1 MLFRCSRIAGIA
13 LVATLSGVIV
23 GCASQTAY
31 THGMELIAQGDQEEG
46 LAELEKAVRLEPTN
60 ARYRIDYRNQVARL
74 MSVQVAAAEEALR
87 EGDLAT
93 ARERFLAALKYD
105 PSNESVRRAIAAL
118 DQEQRFRALV
128 ADAERQ
134 ADAGQLEAARDRLR
148 AALADNPASQT
159 ISRALLQMQA
169 RVDKAEEARQARL
182 AATSVMKHPVTLQF
196 RDANVRMVFEALSRT
211 TGLNVILDRDV
222 RADLKTTI
230 FVRDATV
237 EDTVNLILLQ
247 NQLDKKVL
255 NSNTM
260 FIYPATAA
268 KQKEYQDLKVRTF
281 QISNGDAKHLQN
293 VLKSVLKM
301 KDVALDERSNTLVI
315 RDTPDAVAVAEK
327 VVLAHDLPDAEVML
341 EVQVIEVSRER
352 LLNLGISWP
361 TSFTLS
367 TPDSASTLGGLRALT
382 SSQLNVTPLAVGF
395 NFQLQDTDANLLA
408 SPRIRARDREKARI
422 LIGDKVPV
430 ITNTVTPVST
440 GSSVV
445 TGSVQYL
452 DVGIKLEV
460 EPRVYLEGDVGIK
473 LNLEVSNIVKQIG
486 DGSANSTLAYQIG
499 TRNAS
504 TTLRLRDGETQVLGG
519 LIGDQ
524 ERNAADKVPGLGQ
537 LPVLGRLFRSDSG
550 TSTKTEIVLSITPH
564 IVRGA
569 GVAESRYRDVFSGS
583 ETTMRDGPLRL
594 DPIGSVGVST
604 TTAPQAPATNQPAPR
619 ATPPAP
625 SPSAPAP
632 RPEDQGANDP
642 RPSSGDSTPAAAEP
656 AAGQPAP
663 PATPAPE
670 GTPPAP
676 AAEPQPAAPQPLG
689 AASPPAGAVVATA
702 AAGAGSAATKPPAA
716 TPATAS
722 GTAPPFVLTWQGPF
736 RVKVGEEFNVV
747 LRMNSPADLRT
758 VPLEIHF
765 DPQVLSFIE
774 AKPGDF
780 LQTNGATVA
789 VTSVD
794 GANGLIQLELRA
806 GETKSLRGQGDL
818 VTLRFSSLAAWKQAQ
833 LTIAKQDLKDAS
845 GSVAATIRSTPLT
858 LRVTGS

>member
-1 MLFRCSRIAGIA
+1 MISFRSSRTAIFFALLA
-13 LVATLSGVIV
+13 VSSLLVA
-23 GCASQTAY
+23 GCASQTAHN
-31 THGMELIAQGDQEEG
+31 HGMELIEQGDQEQG
-46 LAELEKAVRLEPTN
+46 LVELEKAMRLEPTN
-60 ARYRIDYRNQVARL
+60 ARYRLDYRNQVARL
-74 MSVQVAAAEEALR
+74 MGVQVARAEEALR
-87 EGDLAT
+87 NGDLVT

-105 PSNESVRRAIAAL
+105 PNNESVRRAVAAL

-128 ADAERQ
+128 AEAEKQ
-134 ADAGQLEAARDRLR
+134 ADAGQPEAARDRLR

-159 ISRALLQMQA
+159 ISRALVQMQS
-169 RVDKAEEARQARL
+169 RVDKLEEARQARL
-182 AATSVMKHPVTLQF
+182 AAASVMKRPVTLQF

-230 FVRDATV
+230 FVRDASV

-255 NSNTM
+255 NANTM
-260 FIYPATAA
+260 FIYPATPA

-281 QISNGDAKHLQN
+281 QVSNGDAKHLQN

-341 EVQVIEVSRER
+341 EVEVVEVSRER
-352 LLNLGISWP
+352 LLDLGIAWP
-361 TSFTLS
+361 TGATIG
-367 TPDSASTLGGLRALT
+367 TPTDANTIGALRALT
-382 SSQLNVTPLAVGF
+382 RDQLTITPLAVGI
-395 NFQLQDTDANLLA
+395 NLRLSDTDANLLA

-430 ITNTVTPVST
+430 ITNSVTPVST
-440 GSSVV
+440 GTSVV
-445 TGSVQYL
+445 TGSVQYI

-486 DGSANSTLAYQIG
+486 DGSVNSTLAYQIG
-499 TRNAS
+499 TRSAS

-524 ERNAADKVPGLGQ
+524 ERTSADKVPGLGQ
-537 LPVLGRLFRSDSG
+537 LPVLGRLFRNDSG
-550 TSTKTEIVLSITPH
+550 TTTKTEIVLSITPH

-594 DPIGSVGVST
+594 DPVGAAGGAT
-604 TTAPQAPATNQPAPR
+604 TGAAQAPAAAPLVVPATPGTRPDETGSTTPAPVE
-619 ATPPAP
+619 PAV
-625 SPSAPAP
+625 SPTSAPA
-632 RPEDQGANDP
+632 GARAD
-642 RPSSGDSTPAAAEP
+642 DVAPAAP
-656 AAGQPAP
+656 ASETPPPAP
-663 PATPAPE
+663 PAPRTAA
-670 GTPPAP
+670 PPA
-676 AAEPQPAAPQPLG
+676 AAAA
-689 AASPPAGAVVATA
+689 AGVTA
-702 AAGAGSAATKPPAA
+702 AATVPAA
-716 TPATAS
+716 AS
-722 GTAPPFVLTWQGPF
+722 GNGPPLLLTWMGPF

-758 VPLEIHF
+758 LPLEIRF
-765 DPQVLSFIE
+765 DPQVLAFVDAQAAE
-774 AKPGDF
+774 FAQK
-780 LQTNGATVA
+780 NGVA
-789 VTSVD
+789 VQVTSVD
-794 GANGLIQLELRA
+794 AATGVIRLDLRT
-806 GETKSLRGQGDL
+806 GESRSLRGQGDL
-818 VTLRFSSLAAWKQAQ
+818 LTLRFSSLAAWKQSQ
-833 LTIAKQDLKDAS
+833 LTIARQDVMDAS
-845 GSVAATIRSTPLT
+845 GAVAASIRSTPLT

>member
-1 MLFRCSRIAGIA
+1 MKSFAMTRYAARLLLPAVIAFVLA
-13 LVATLSGVIV
+13 
-23 GCASQTAY
+23 GCASEKAHTR
-31 THGMELIAQGDQEEG
+31 GMELIAVGDQEKA
-46 LAELEKAVRLEPTN
+46 LAELQTAVQLEPTN
-60 ARYRIDYRNQVARL
+60 ARYRIDYRNL
-74 MSVQVAAAEEALR
+74 VQRMVAAAADRGDDALR
-87 EGDLAT
+87 NGDIAA
-93 ARERFLAALKYD
+93 AREHYVRALKYD
-105 PSNESVRRAIAAL
+105 PTNEIVRRGIAAL
-118 DQEQRFRALV
+118 DQEQRFRTLV
-128 ADAERQ
+128 AEAEKQ
-134 ADAGQLEAARDRLR
+134 ADAGQVDAARDRLR
-148 AALADNPASQT
+148 GALADNPASQT
-159 ISRALLQMQA
+159 ISRALVQMQA
-169 RVDKAEEARQARL
+169 RADKAEEARQARL
-182 AATSVMKHPVTLQF
+182 ASSSVMKKPVTLQF

-268 KQKEYQDLKVRTF
+268 KQKEYQDLMVRTF
-281 QISNGDAKHLQN
+281 QVSNGDAKHLQN

-341 EVQVIEVSRER
+341 EVEVLEVSRER
-352 LLNLGISWP
+352 LLDLGISWP
-361 TSFTLS
+361 TGATIG
-367 TPDSASTLGGLRALT
+367 TPTDANTIGALRAVTGNQLT
-382 SSQLNVTPLAVGF
+382 VTPLAVGL
-395 NFQLQDTDANLLA
+395 NLKLSDTDANLLA

-445 TGSVQYL
+445 TGSVQYI

-519 LIGDQ
+519 LISDQ
-524 ERNAADKVPGLGQ
+524 ERNSADKVPGLGQ
-537 LPVLGRLFRSDSG
+537 LPVLGRLFRNDNGSK
-550 TSTKTEIVLSITPH
+550 TKTEIVLSITPH

-569 GVAESRYRDVFSGS
+569 GVAEGRYRDVYSGS
-583 ETTMRDGPLRL
+583 ESTMREMPLRL
-594 DPIGSVGVST
+594 DPIGAASG
-604 TTAPQAPATNQPAPR
+604 APATPVPAQVEPGSVGQPS
-619 ATPPAP
+619 
-625 SPSAPAP
+625 SPS
-632 RPEDQGANDP
+632 GAIQP
-642 RPSSGDSTPAAAEP
+642 TPAAPTA
-656 AAGQPAP
+656 QPAP
-663 PATPAPE
+663 P
-670 GTPPAP
+670 PAP
-676 AAEPQPAAPQPLG
+676 APVPAATNPPAAAPASGSESAEPKAPAGEPQAVAVPVAPG
-689 AASPPAGAVVATA
+689 ARPSANSPPAA
-702 AAGAGSAATKPPAA
+702 AS
-716 TPATAS
+716 S
-722 GTAPPFVLTWQGPF
+722 GTNAPVVLTWLGPF

-747 LRMNSPADLRT
+747 LRMNSQADIRSM
-758 VPLEIHF
+758 PLEIHF
-765 DPQVLSFIE
+765 DSQVLSFIDAQAAE
-774 AKPGDF
+774 LA
-780 LQTNGATVA
+780 QRNGLSVR

-794 GANGLIQLELRA
+794 PGAGLIKLDLRA
-806 GETKSLRGQGDL
+806 ADGKGFRGQGDL
-818 VTLRFSSLAAWKQAQ
+818 LTLRFSSLAAWKQAQ
-833 LTIAKQDLKDAS
+833 LSIARQDVKDDA
-845 GSVAATIRSTPLT
+845 GAVAASIRSTPLT

>member
-1 MLFRCSRIAGIA
+1 MNRSRFSRMAGA
-13 LVATLSGVIV
+13 SLVATCSLLIV

-31 THGMELIAQGDQEEG
+31 EHGMQLVAQGDQEAA
-46 LAELEKAVRLEPTN
+46 LAELEKAVHLEPTN
-60 ARYRIDYRNQVARL
+60 ARYRIDYRNQVAR
-74 MSVQVAAAEEALR
+74 MIAIQVARADDALR
-87 EGDLAT
+87 EGDIVT
-93 ARERFLAALKYD
+93 ARERFVAALRYD
-105 PSNESVRRAIAAL
+105 PTNEAVRRAIAAL
-118 DQEQRFRALV
+118 DQEERFRALV
-128 ADAERQ
+128 ADAEKQ
-134 ADAGQLEAARDRLR
+134 ADAGKVEAARDRLR
-148 AALADNPASQT
+148 AALADNPASVT
-159 ISRALLQMQA
+159 ISRALAQMQA
-169 RVDKAEEARQARL
+169 RVDKAEEERQARL
-182 AATSVMKHPVTLQF
+182 AASSVMKRPVTLQF

-230 FVRDATV
+230 FVRDASV

-367 TPDSASTLGGLRALT
+367 TPDSANTLGGLRALT
-382 SSQLNVTPLAVGF
+382 SNQLNVTPLAVGF

-583 ETTMRDGPLRL
+583 EAVMRDGPLRL
-594 DPIGSVGVST
+594 DPVGAVGGAT
-604 TTAPQAPATNQPAPR
+604 TVAPQAPATAAPATRTVPAPPPPR
-619 ATPPAP
+619 PDEPGMGDKPPAGGDPAPSEQPQAPSSPAPP
-625 SPSAPAP
+625 SPSA
-632 RPEDQGANDP
+632 DGA
-642 RPSSGDSTPAAAEP
+642 PAATAP
-656 AAGQPAP
+656 ASPPPPAP
-663 PATPAPE
+663 PQESRIAPQAAVPAVAAA
-670 GTPPAP
+670 PAP
-676 AAEPQPAAPQPLG
+676 AAARPPSAAAESAQPL
-689 AASPPAGAVVATA
+689 
-702 AAGAGSAATKPPAA
+702 
-716 TPATAS
+716 
-722 GTAPPFVLTWQGPF
+722 VLTWMGPF

-747 LRMNSPADLRT
+747 LRMTSTSDLRT
-758 VPLEIHF
+758 LPLEIHY
-765 DPQVLSFIE
+765 DPQVLSF
-774 AKPGDF
+774 ADAQPGEF
-780 LQTNGATVA
+780 LQKNSATVQ

-794 GANGLIQLELRA
+794 VASGLIRLELRA
-806 GETKSLRGQGDL
+806 AERRTLKGQGDVL
-818 VTLRFSSLAAWKQAQ
+818 TLRFSSLAAWKQAQ
-833 LTIAKQDLKDAS
+833 LTIAKQDLKDDTGA
-845 GSVAATIRSTPLT
+845 VAATIRSTPLT

>member
-1 MLFRCSRIAGIA
+1 MISFRSSRTAIFFALLA
-13 LVATLSGVIV
+13 VSSLLVA
-23 GCASQTAY
+23 GCASQTAHN
-31 THGMELIAQGDQEEG
+31 HGMELIEQGDQEQG
-46 LAELEKAVRLEPTN
+46 LVELEKAMRLEPTN
-60 ARYRIDYRNQVARL
+60 ARYRLDYRNQVARL
-74 MSVQVAAAEEALR
+74 MGVQVARAEEALR
-87 EGDLAT
+87 NGDLVT

-105 PSNESVRRAIAAL
+105 PNNESVRRAVAAL

-128 ADAERQ
+128 AEAEKQ
-134 ADAGQLEAARDRLR
+134 ADAGQPEAARDRLR

-159 ISRALLQMQA
+159 ISRALVQMQA
-169 RVDKAEEARQARL
+169 RVDKLEEVRQARL
-182 AATSVMKHPVTLQF
+182 AAASVMKRPVTLQF

-230 FVRDATV
+230 FVRDASV

-255 NSNTM
+255 NANTM
-260 FIYPATAA
+260 FIYPATPA

-281 QISNGDAKHLQN
+281 QVSNGDAKHLQN

-341 EVQVIEVSRER
+341 EVEVVEVSRER
-352 LLNLGISWP
+352 LLDLGIAWP
-361 TSFTLS
+361 TGATIG
-367 TPDSASTLGGLRALT
+367 TPTDANTIGALRALT
-382 SSQLNVTPLAVGF
+382 RDQLTITPLAVGI
-395 NFQLQDTDANLLA
+395 NLRLSDTDANLLA

-430 ITNTVTPVST
+430 ITNSVTPVST
-440 GSSVV
+440 GTSVV
-445 TGSVQYL
+445 TGSVQYI

-499 TRNAS
+499 TRSAS

-524 ERNAADKVPGLGQ
+524 ERTSADKVPGLGQ
-537 LPVLGRLFRSDSG
+537 LPVLGRLFRNDSG
-550 TSTKTEIVLSITPH
+550 TTTKTEIVLSITPH

-594 DPIGSVGVST
+594 DPVGAAGGAT
-604 TTAPQAPATNQPAPR
+604 TGAAQAPAAAPLIVPATPGTRPDETGSTAPAPVEPAVSPTSAPAGAR
-619 ATPPAP
+619 ADDVAPAAPVSETPPPAPPTPPAP
-625 SPSAPAP
+625 RTSGPPASAA
-632 RPEDQGANDP
+632 AA
-642 RPSSGDSTPAAAEP
+642 SVTAAATVPAAAS
-656 AAGQPAP
+656 GNGP
-663 PATPAPE
+663 P
-670 GTPPAP
+670 
-676 AAEPQPAAPQPLG
+676 LL
-689 AASPPAGAVVATA
+689 
-702 AAGAGSAATKPPAA
+702 
-716 TPATAS
+716 
-722 GTAPPFVLTWQGPF
+722 LTWMGPF

-758 VPLEIHF
+758 LPLEIRF
-765 DPQVLSFIE
+765 DPQVLAFVDAQAAE
-774 AKPGDF
+774 FAQK
-780 LQTNGATVA
+780 NGVA
-789 VTSVD
+789 VQVTSVD
-794 GANGLIQLELRA
+794 AATGVIRLDLRT
-806 GETKSLRGQGDL
+806 GESRSLRGQGDL
-818 VTLRFSSLAAWKQAQ
+818 LTLRFSSLAAWKQSQ
-833 LTIAKQDLKDAS
+833 LTIARQDVMDAS
-845 GSVAATIRSTPLT
+845 GAVAASIRSTPLT

>member
-1 MLFRCSRIAGIA
+1 VISLRSSRTAIFALLA
-13 LVATLSGVIV
+13 ASSLLVA
-23 GCASQTAY
+23 GCASQTAH
-31 THGMELIAQGDQEEG
+31 THGMELIGQGDQEQG
-46 LAELEKAVRLEPTN
+46 LVELEKAMRLEPTN
-60 ARYRIDYRNQVARL
+60 ARYRLDYRNQVARL
-74 MSVQVAAAEEALR
+74 MGVQVAGAEAALR
-87 EGDLAT
+87 DGDLGA
-93 ARERFLAALKYD
+93 ARERFVAALKYD
-105 PSNESVRRAIAAL
+105 PSNESVRRAVAAL

-128 ADAERQ
+128 AEAEKQ
-134 ADAGQLEAARDRLR
+134 ADAGQPEAARDRLR

-159 ISRALLQMQA
+159 IGRALVQMQA
-169 RVDKAEEARQARL
+169 RVDKLEEARQARL
-182 AATSVMKHPVTLQF
+182 AAASVMKRPVTLQF

-230 FVRDATV
+230 FVRDASV

-255 NSNTM
+255 NANTM
-260 FIYPATAA
+260 FIYPATPA

-281 QISNGDAKHLQN
+281 QVSNGDAKHLQN

-341 EVQVIEVSRER
+341 EVEVVEVSRER
-352 LLNLGISWP
+352 LLDLGIAWP
-361 TSFTLS
+361 TGATIG
-367 TPDSASTLGGLRALT
+367 TPAGANTIGAMRALT
-382 SSQLNVTPLAVGF
+382 RDQLTITPLAVGI
-395 NFQLQDTDANLLA
+395 NLRLSDTDANLLA

-430 ITNTVTPVST
+430 ITNSVTPVST
-440 GSSVV
+440 GTSVV
-445 TGSVQYL
+445 TGSVQYI

-499 TRNAS
+499 TRSAS

-524 ERNAADKVPGLGQ
+524 ERTSADKVPGLGQ

-550 TSTKTEIVLSITPH
+550 TTTKTEIVLSITPH

-583 ETTMRDGPLRL
+583 ETTMRDTPLRL
-594 DPIGSVGVST
+594 DPVGAAGGAT
-604 TTAPQAPATNQPAPR
+604 TGAAQAPAAVPR
-619 ATPPAP
+619 VVPATPGTRPDETGSAAPAQVDP
-625 SPSAPAP
+625 AASPSSAPAGADADAVTPVAPASEAQPPAP
-632 RPEDQGANDP
+632 RP
-642 RPSSGDSTPAAAEP
+642 
-656 AAGQPAP
+656 
-663 PATPAPE
+663 
-670 GTPPAP
+670 
-676 AAEPQPAAPQPLG
+676 G
-689 AASPPAGAVVATA
+689 AAVTTTTATA
-702 AAGAGSAATKPPAA
+702 AAAATGPAV
-716 TPATAS
+716 AS
-722 GTAPPFVLTWQGPF
+722 GNGPPLLLTWMGPF
-736 RVKVGEEFNVV
+736 RVKVGEEFNVT

-758 VPLEIHF
+758 LPLEIRF
-765 DPQVLSFIE
+765 DPQVLAFVDAQAAE
-774 AKPGDF
+774 FAQK
-780 LQTNGATVA
+780 NGVA
-789 VTSVD
+789 VQVTSVD
-794 GANGLIQLELRA
+794 AATGVIRLELRT
-806 GETKSLRGQGDL
+806 GESRTLRGQGDL
-818 VTLRFSSLAAWKQAQ
+818 LTLRFSSLVAWKQAQ
-833 LTIAKQDLKDAS
+833 LTIAKQDVMDAA
-845 GSVAATIRSTPLT
+845 GAVAASIRSTPLT